1 DSLKLSYPMC
11 SKSEST
17 SNRRSKSRPK
27 DDELKFTPNLSQ
39 LREATTL
46 LPDPGEWAETSYT
59 CRLSVD
65 GTIRQ
70 IEFVKKRITRGSARV
85 SRWMYDGKVL
95 IRKRDI

>member
-1 DSLKLSYPMC
+1 MRT
-11 SKSEST
+11 KSETSSSRSST
-17 SNRRSKSRPK
+17 SRPK
-27 DDELKFTPNLSQ
+27 GDELKFTPNLSQ

-46 LPDPGEWAETSYT
+46 LPDPAEWAETSYT

-65 GTIRQ
+65 GTIRR

-85 SRWMYDGKVL
+85 NRWMYEGKVL

>member
-1 DSLKLSYPMC
+1 MR
-11 SKSEST
+11 SKSET
-17 SNRRSKSRPK
+17 SSSRSSQSRQK
-27 DDELKFTPNLSQ
+27 EEAFKFTPNLSQ

-46 LPDPGEWAETSYT
+46 LPDPDEWAETSYT

-65 GTIRQ
+65 GVIRR

-85 SRWMYDGKVL
+85 NRWMYEGKVL

>member
-1 DSLKLSYPMC
+1 MR
-11 SKSEST
+11 SKSESN
-17 SNRRSKSRPK
+17 SNSRSRRRSSE
-27 DDELKFTPNLSQ
+27 DEPKFTPNLSQ
-39 LREATTL
+39 LREATGL
-46 LPDPGEWAETSYT
+46 LPDPSEWAETSYT

-65 GTIRQ
+65 GTIRP